1 MPVRKYDATI
11 VHTADD
17 CTIHLNNEG
26 YCYKDLKESFSDG
39 SKVTVEIKS
48 RRKPRSLNQNDFY
61 WGYFLQFEIDA
72 FMEFWGEQYDK
83 KQVHDWN
90 KQNFFGETKVIERT
104 GEIVRLPGSSAD
116 QSTIDFEIKLEHIRQ
131 WFRMNFE
138 WEIPYPEQQG
148 QFKI

>member
-1 MPVRKYDATI
+1 MTRKYDATI

-17 CTIHLNNEG
+17 CTIHFPREVFV
-26 YCYKDLKESFSDG
+26 YKDLKESFGDG

-104 GEIVRLPGSSAD
+104 GEIIRLPGSSAD
-116 QSTIDFEIKLEHIRQ
+116 QSTIDFEIKLEDIRQ

-148 QFKI
+148 QLKI